1 VAKFDDYAK
10 NQTDELEQEI
20 SDASANAE
28 ERREAGGELPE
39 RFKGKTAEE
48 IAASYIELEKL
59 NSRQAQNLGQLRKTA
74 DELLALQL
82 REVKHGQDEPSTKP
96 VDSSDLFDD
105 PDKAIRNVAKEVADT
120 RVKALEAE
128 LLNERV
134 ARAKTEFTKQFPTW
148 EQDVHNPEF
157 INWINEKPHRVRLA
171 RDADSGDFGAAETLF
186 GTYYDQREVKQAKVS
201 KEERRQKVKE
211 VTLET
216 SGAGAPDL
224 EMKYSRTALMEKRL
238 AAKRGDRNAD
248 HWLRSNAESI
258 AIAYEEGRIVD

>member
-1 VAKFDDYAK
+1 MAKFDDYAK
-10 NQTDELEQEI
+10 DQNDELEQEI
-20 SDASANAE
+20 SDASTKAD
-28 ERREAGGELPE
+28 ERKEAGGELPE
-39 RFKGKTAEE
+39 RFKGKSAEE
-48 IAASYIELEKL
+48 IAQSYMELEKL

-74 DELLALQL
+74 DDLLALQL
-82 REVKHGQDEPSTKP
+82 REVKHGQDKPTTKP
-96 VDSSDLFDD
+96 VESSDLFDD
-105 PDKAIRNVAKEVADT
+105 PDTAIRNVAKQEADT

-128 LLNERV
+128 LMNERA
-134 ARAKTEFTKQFPTW
+134 ARAKGEFTKQFPTW

-157 INWINEKPHRVRLA
+157 IDWINEKPHRVRLA

-186 GTYYDQREVKQAKVS
+186 GTYYDQREAKQAKVS

-211 VTLET
+211 VTLE
-216 SGAGAPDL
+216 SAGAGAPDL
-224 EMKYSRTALMEKRL
+224 ETKYSRTALMEKRL

>member
-10 NQTDELEQEI
+10 TQNDELEQEI
-20 SDASANAE
+20 SDASAKTD

-39 RFKGKTAEE
+39 RFKGKSAEE
-48 IAASYIELEKL
+48 IAQSYIELEKL

-82 REVKHGQDEPSTKP
+82 REVKHGQDKPTTKP
-96 VDSSDLFDD
+96 VESSDLFDN
-105 PDKAIRNVAKEVADT
+105 PDESIRNVAKQEVDT

-134 ARAKTEFTKQFPTW
+134 ARAKGEFTKQFPTW
-148 EQDVHNPEF
+148 EQDVHDPEF

-186 GTYYDQREVKQAKVS
+186 GTYYDQREVKSAKVS

-224 EMKYSRTALMEKRL
+224 ETKYSRTALMEKRL